1 MPHAYGMRFSHK
13 VPTATEAATIA
24 TGATVATGGSAV
36 PQIHFNIQIHLPEN
50 GSPEDYDA
58 IFKSIGTYL
67 LGRKDER

>member
-1 MPHAYGMRFSHK
+1 M
-13 VPTATEAATIA
+13 V
-24 TGATVATGGSAV
+24 VAEKSRRLLTRSAV

-67 LGRKDER
+67 LGRKDEQ